1 MRCETGF
8 VLNLGSEKTRTDSQ
22 TLLSF
27 LLTFQLFF
35 ASAAFLQ
42 HGFSAVKEGS
52 AVASPSQQSLELL
65 VPVPSILPCPTPS
78 SFSTGFAQLRVPY
91 SFCRR
96 CPYSTYSPLGII
108 TLFYP
113 PSTAAQARQD
123 IRNFTIVS
131 VLHFRVPRQFD
142 TCIRHLPTFF
152 PIFLNDNRAIETPKS
167 PVVNSGSSQSSL
179 VFLDRQRNYYTFT

>member
-52 AVASPSQQSLELL
+52 AVASPSQRSLELL

-91 SFCRR
+91 SSVGVAHTQLTRLWDHHSFPSSFNSSPSKTRYSEFHHRFC
-96 CPYSTYSPLGII
+96 SP
-108 TLFYP
+108 F
-113 PSTAAQARQD
+113 PST
-123 IRNFTIVS
+123 TS
-131 VLHFRVPRQFD
+131 
-142 TCIRHLPTFF
+142 IRHLHPTPADFLPYF
-152 PIFLNDNRAIETPKS
+152 PE
-167 PVVNSGSSQSSL
+167 
-179 VFLDRQRNYYTFT
+179 